1 MRIDLFLK
9 KTRLIKQREA
19 AKKACDRGRV
29 YIDDRPVKPGREV
42 HVGDRI
48 TLELVNRRLE
58 IEVLEIPTG
67 NVSKARSSTLFRL
80 INSEITDD
88 EFDDVFDL

>member
-9 KTRLIKQREA
+9 KTRLIKQRET
-19 AKKACDRGRV
+19 AKKACDRGQV
-29 YIDDRPVKPGREV
+29 YIEDRPVKPGREV
-42 HVGDRI
+42 HIGDRI
-48 TLELVNRRLE
+48 TLELVSRRLE

-67 NVSKARSSTLFRL
+67 NVSRTRSRTLFRL

-88 EFDDVFDL
+88 ELDDIFDL